1 MVEVIVYGTGCPKCN
16 VLKKKLGDKN
26 IEFSEVTDVDKMME
40 LGLNSVPY
48 LSIDG
53 ALMDFADAVRWVN
66 MQEVRV

>member
-53 ALMDFADAVRWVN
+53 VLMDFADAVRWVN
-66 MQEVRV
+66 MQGVRV